1 MGIDKYVYI
10 GNKDN
15 VSLYIFRSLVS
26 FGNDVIIFLM

>member
-15 VSLYIFRSLVS
+15 VWLYIFRSLVS
-26 FGNDVIIFLM
+26 FGNDVIMFLM